1 MGQLTENTDSWETRL
16 EEPQLLV
23 GVTHWTGEEEIPVM
37 SKRDA
42 WKWMEN
48 KDQESTFQ
56 NSPGTV
62 ILLLNKNSWSAS
74 EGL

>member
-1 MGQLTENTDSWETRL
+1 MGQPTENTDSWEMRL
-16 EEPQLLV
+16 EEPQPSD
-23 GVTHWTGEEEIPVM
+23 GVAHWTGEEEIPVI

-42 WKWMEN
+42 WKWMET